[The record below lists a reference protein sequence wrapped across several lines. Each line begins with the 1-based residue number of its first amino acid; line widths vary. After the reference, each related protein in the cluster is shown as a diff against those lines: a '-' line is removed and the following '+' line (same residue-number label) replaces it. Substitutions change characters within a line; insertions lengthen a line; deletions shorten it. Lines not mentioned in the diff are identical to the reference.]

1 MVMYR
6 CLASM
11 EQMTQILNSQ
21 ISTQSVLS
29 VALRK
34 EGYEHDKLCFF
45 SYTICVLVS
54 FLYNLVS

>member
-6 CLASM
+6 WLASL
-11 EQMTQILNSQ
+11 EQMAQISNSQ
-21 ISTQSVLS
+21 ICPQSSLS

-45 SYTICVLVS
+45 AYTICMLVS
-54 FLYNLVS
+54 FWYNLVS